1 MKTYSTST
9 RNAYYS
15 DNFIAVDLVEI
26 HLSGNPL
33 YLTNSHWT
41 ITWDSTTAPTSG
53 SISYSPQGDFISF
66 SSVSEDFDV
75 RVGKFTISLSA
86 LGPAFIDNFIDFTE
100 QQKLNVEGSRVVIY
114 KAFLNPA
121 GGFQIIDQ
129 PIMMFD
135 GVIYNVAVQ
144 ESDVTASIN
153 LDCATLFAD
162 FERIAGRKTNNGSNW
177 LYLGYTGDTSFEKTS
192 YVGNQEIKWGKL

>member
-9 RNAYYS
+9 RNQFYA

-26 HLSGNPL
+26 HLATPL

-41 ITWDSTTAPTSG
+41 IQYDSTTAPTAG
-53 SISYSPQGDFISF
+53 VNSYTPQGDFIGF
-66 SSVSEDFDV
+66 STVSEDFDV
-75 RVGKFTISLSA
+75 RVGKFSIYLSA
-86 LGPAFIDNFIDFTE
+86 LGPSFINNFVDFTE
-100 QQKLNVEGSRVVIY
+100 QQKINVEGCRVVIY
-114 KAFLNPA
+114 KAFLNPSA
-121 GGFQIIDQ
+121 AFAIVDNPII
-129 PIMMFD
+129 MFD

-144 ESDVTASIN
+144 ETSATASIT

-177 LYLGYTGDTSFEKTS
+177 LFLGYTNDNSFEKAS
-192 YVGNQEIKWGKL
+192 FVGQQEFKWGKV